1 MMPVE
6 SRLRDLR
13 LATGHVLA
21 AFLICHF
28 LNHALG
34 LISLTAM
41 EAGRAWFIAIWARP
55 LAQVVL
61 YVSLL
66 VHFLLAL
73 LALYRRKTLRMPGRE
88 AAQLLLGLALPFLLV
103 EHVAG
108 TRIELALSG
117 RVSAYPDVVR
127 LLWILAPER
136 GVMQAVALVVAWL
149 HGCFGIW
156 FWLRS
161 KPRFPR
167 YAPLLFAVAL
177 LVPVLSLLGFA
188 EAGKQLAAQPATAG
202 FAPDPRLMPVKM
214 MIYTLLA
221 GAIGIALLLR
231 LVRLA
236 AVHARRVRIT
246 YPDGRTISVPRGF
259 TVLEAS
265 RSAGIP
271 HLSSCGG
278 KGRCST
284 CRVRIVHGNDDLAP
298 PSPTELMTLSRIK
311 AGPDVRLAC
320 QIRPLADVTVTPILA
335 AASAAAALRM
345 PRRTAPGTASHEHE
359 VAVLFCDLRGFT
371 RLSERRLPYDTVF
384 VLNRYFEVVGAAVE
398 ESGGYLDKFIGDGAL
413 ALFGLNGDAD
423 AAARQALAAARRIAV
438 GLGLLNELLRDEL
451 GEPLRIAMGLH
462 AGGAIVGEMVYG
474 PASSLTAVGD
484 TINTAS
490 RLEGIAKELDA
501 ELVVSVALAHRAGI
515 DMTGHEHRIVMVR
528 GRKAEVPA
536 WILRQ
541 ADALPEAGL

>member
-1 MMPVE
+1 MAPFE
-6 SRLRDLR
+6 ARLRDLR
-13 LATGHVLA
+13 LATGLVLA

-34 LISLTAM
+34 LISLQAM
-41 EAGRAWFIAIWARP
+41 EAGRAWFIAIWSRP

-61 YVSLL
+61 YASLL

-73 LALYRRKTLRMPGRE
+73 LALYRHKTLRMPGRE
-88 AAQLLLGLALPFLLV
+88 AAQLVLGLAIPFLLI

-117 RVSAYPDVVR
+117 RVSAYPQVVR
-127 LLWILAPER
+127 SLWLLAPQQ
-136 GVMQAVALVVAWL
+136 GVLQAVALVVVWL

-156 FWLRS
+156 FWLRA
-161 KPRFPR
+161 KPWFPR
-167 YAPLLFAVAL
+167 YAPLLFAFAL
-177 LVPVLSLLGFA
+177 LVPVLALLGFA
-188 EAGKQLAAQPATAG
+188 EAGKQSVGLPATTN
-202 FAPDPRLMPVKM
+202 FAPDPGLLPIKM
-214 MIYTLLA
+214 MLYTLFLV
-221 GAIGIALLLR
+221 AIGATL
-231 LVRLA
+231 LVRLLRVA

-284 CRVRIVHGNDDLAP
+284 CRVRVVQGLADLAP
-298 PSPTELMTLSRIK
+298 PGPIERMTLTRIK
-311 AGPDVRLAC
+311 AGPEVRLAC
-320 QIRPLADVTVTPILA
+320 QIRPTAALAVAPILA
-335 AASAAAALRM
+335 ASTVLRG
-345 PRRTAPGTASHEHE
+345 PRHGARSTASREHE

-423 AAARQALAAARRIAV
+423 TAARQALAAARRIAV
-438 GLGLLNELLRDEL
+438 GLALLNDLLHDEL

-462 AGGAIVGEMVYG
+462 AGGAIVGEMGYG

-501 ELVVSVALAHRAGI
+501 ELVVSAALAHRAGI
-515 DMTGHEHRIVMVR
+515 DMTGHESRVIMVR
-528 GRKAEVPA
+528 GRQAEVPA
-536 WILRQ
+536 WIFPR
-541 ADALPEAGL
+541 AGELPVAAS